1 MTDPFFILSLPRS
14 RSAWLATWLSYNG
27 RPCWHDMLGNVT
39 DAYGL
44 KMLVDK
50 GAAGF
55 AETAGSYFP
64 RSLLKQFPRAKF
76 LVVERDAGEV
86 AASLVRLGKD
96 GGRVADIAEQMLV
109 EAVDYLKPRALMMHV
124 AFDDLD
130 NFSTLAAI
138 WRFLRNDPFPVQH
151 TTALLQMRVTKLKP
165 FAGQLPTKLLIEED
179 TLRETLHERLA
190 ETP

>member
-14 RSAWLATWLSYNG
+14 RSAWLAAWLSYNG

-44 KMLVDK
+44 QSLVEK
-50 GAAGF
+50 GAVGF

-64 RSLLKQFPRAKF
+64 RVLHKTFPKAKF
-76 LVVERDAGEV
+76 LIVSRNRDDV
-86 AASLVRLGKD
+86 ATSLVRLGKD
-96 GGRVADIAEQMLV
+96 GVRVADIADQMLT
-109 EAVDYLKPRALMMHV
+109 EAIDYLKPRALTMHV

-130 NFSTLAAI
+130 DFGVLATI

-151 TTALLQMRVTKLKP
+151 TAALLQMRVTKLKP
-165 FAGQLPTKLLIEED
+165 FAGQLPTKMLVEES
-179 TLRETLHERLA
+179 TLA
-190 ETP
+190 ETIRSGDPT